1 MNLELELSSAAPAGA
16 HEQPISATPQGSAKA
31 NGRPLYDDGSA
42 GYTPLTPEE
51 FPNIDH
57 VITEDG
63 QPVEGIFYSANM
75 VLLTEP
81 LYTSWKGPSNGKS
94 FVAYRNVGVFAS
106 PNLPPL
112 VPDVLLSFVAQ
123 RPEMLRQKI
132 HNTYFAWVFG
142 KMPDAA
148 IEIVSNNEGGE
159 YTRKFVGYAEFGVP
173 YYIVFDPSNRLKRGI
188 LQAFHLTGGS
198 YQPIDPAWIEE
209 LELGLV
215 LWHGSYE
222 GCVDTWLRWCDREG
236 NLIPSSIERSEQERR
251 HSEQERQC
259 AELERQRAEL
269 ERRSAE
275 IQRQIAQ
282 EYRQIAEQNRQ
293 TAEQERQTRVD
304 AQRKA
309 LEAKLQAT
317 LAVEELQR
325 LRERMKAL
333 GLELPS

>member
-1 MNLELELSSAAPAGA
+1 MNLELELNPTAPA
-16 HEQPISATPQGSAKA
+16 ETYEEPTSATPQGSAKA
-31 NGRPLYDDGSA
+31 KGRPLYDDGSA

-51 FPNIDH
+51 YPNIDH

-81 LYTSWKGPSNGKS
+81 LYTSWPGPSNGKS

-112 VPDVLLSFVAQ
+112 VPDVLLSFVVQ

-173 YYIVFDPSNRLKRGI
+173 Y
-188 LQAFHLTGGS
+188 
-198 YQPIDPAWIEE
+198 
-209 LELGLV
+209 
-215 LWHGSYE
+215 
-222 GCVDTWLRWCDREG
+222 
-236 NLIPSSIERSEQERR
+236 
-251 HSEQERQC
+251 
-259 AELERQRAEL
+259 
-269 ERRSAE
+269 
-275 IQRQIAQ
+275 
-282 EYRQIAEQNRQ
+282 
-293 TAEQERQTRVD
+293 
-304 AQRKA
+304 
-309 LEAKLQAT
+309 
-317 LAVEELQR
+317 
-325 LRERMKAL
+325 
-333 GLELPS
+333 